1 MDTIYPP
8 GADTHS
14 YEPTQRDMINIAKS
28 DLFIYSSDDLDP
40 VAKTITQSMTN
51 DDMKLAVAADL
62 NHHTLLEEDHDHEDA
77 TSIIVMKRKV
87 TTHMF
92 GSTQS

>member
-62 NHHTLLEEDHDHEDA
+62 NHHTLLEEDHDHEDHDQHH
-77 TSIIVMKRKV
+77 SHEEKV

>member
-51 DDMKLAVAADL
+51 DDMKLAVKLL
-62 NHHTLLEEDHDHEDA
+62 NHHTLLEEDHDHEDHDQ
-77 TSIIVMKRKV
+77 IIVMKRKV

>member
-51 DDMKLAVAADL
+51 DDMKLAVADL
-62 NHHTLLEEDHDHEDA
+62 NHHTLLEEDHDHEDHDQR
-77 TSIIVMKRKV
+77 S
-87 TTHMF
+87 
-92 GSTQS
+92 

>member
-1 MDTIYPP
+1 
-8 GADTHS
+8 
-14 YEPTQRDMINIAKS
+14 MINIAKS

-62 NHHTLLEEDHDHEDA
+62 NHHTLLKKTMIMKIT

>member
-62 NHHTLLEEDHDHEDA
+62 NHHTLLEEDHDHEA